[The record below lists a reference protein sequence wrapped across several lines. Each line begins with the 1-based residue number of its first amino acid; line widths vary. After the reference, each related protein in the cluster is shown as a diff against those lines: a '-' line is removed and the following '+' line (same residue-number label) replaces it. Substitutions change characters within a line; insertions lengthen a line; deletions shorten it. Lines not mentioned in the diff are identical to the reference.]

1 MTFVTADEV
10 ARMTGFESGE
20 AFLRARDRL
29 EKRERFPA
37 PMPTCLRP
45 LKWRRD
51 AIAAW
56 VEEHGI
62 FGTRAVS
69 GPNVVLF
76 EMARQA

>member
-45 LKWRRD
+45 QVAARRD
-51 AIAAW
+51 RRLGRRAW
-56 VEEHGI
+56 HLRDTGRVGAERG
-62 FGTRAVS
+62 AV
-69 GPNVVLF
+69 
-76 EMARQA
+76 